1 MAKRSKQVNTDASR
15 SARQVRT
22 GLDRFAAPEEVS
34 AASVQKQSVQRPS
47 DTRQPR
53 ARGQV
58 NSEQRHKISAKS
70 QTTRI
75 TPRKQPSNSRR
86 PIAPGRTERER
97 SLHLRKIIKRKE
109 RRARMYKIMA
119 VFLSFACGILA
130 LTTFFQVET
139 IDIEGLSRYTIDEV
153 QQTLGIQQGDNLFF
167 CDRKGAENRLQVQYP
182 YFESV
187 WIERDMPNRLAVHI
201 KEAQPIAV
209 VNGIQGGWFV
219 LDKNCRVLER
229 TDQSGANGIAQVMGI
244 RTSGAEPGQ
253 TLTAD
258 NIQAVEDLKILANA
272 LDTAGLGGK
281 AMLYNL
287 QDTNNIWFLY
297 EERFAV
303 CVGNTSELPRK
314 LAILDALIQ
323 GDQFTPSDR
332 GSINLALGDRA
343 ITNTNLSA
351 IEVLKTVRGQMD
363 IERIHN
369 PVAQQKEDAGS
380 LEESGE

>member
-1 MAKRSKQVNTDASR
+1 MAKRQVHTDSGR
-15 SARQVRT
+15 SARQART
-22 GLDRFAAPEEVS
+22 GLDRFAAPEEGSS
-34 AASVQKQSVQRPS
+34 ASPQKPSVQRTKDTS
-47 DTRQPR
+47 GQRTRQ
-53 ARGQV
+53 AQA
-58 NSEQRHKISAKS
+58 EQRRRAGSS
-70 QTTRI
+70 QGQTTKM
-75 TPRKQPSNSRR
+75 TPHQQLHNSRR
-86 PIAPGRTERER
+86 PMAPGRTERER

-109 RRARMYKIMA
+109 RRARMYKFMA
-119 VFLSFACGILA
+119 VFLSLVCGILA
-130 LTTFFQVET
+130 LTTFFQVES
-139 IDIEGLSRYTIDEV
+139 IEIEGLSRYTTDEV
-153 QQTLGIQQGDNLFF
+153 RQVLGIQQGDNLFF
-167 CDRKGAENRLQVQYP
+167 CDRKGAQKRLQAQYP

-187 WIERDMPNRLAVHI
+187 WIERDMPNQLIVHI
-201 KEAQPIAV
+201 KEAKPIAA

-244 RTSGAEPGQ
+244 RTSGAEAGQ

-258 NIQAVEDLKILANA
+258 NVQAVEDLKILANA
-272 LDTAGLGGK
+272 LDTAGLAGK
-281 AMLYNL
+281 ATLYNL
-287 QDTNNIWFLY
+287 QDPNNIWFLY

-303 CVGNTSELPRK
+303 CVGDTSELPRK

-351 IEVLKTVRGQMD
+351 IDVLKTVRGQMD

-369 PVAQQKEDAGS
+369 QTVQKQEDSADM
-380 LEESGE
+380 EESGE

>member
-1 MAKRSKQVNTDASR
+1 MAKRQVHTDSGR
-15 SARQVRT
+15 SARQART
-22 GLDRFAAPEEVS
+22 GLDRFAAPEEGNNVS
-34 AASVQKQSVQRPS
+34 PQKPSVQRPKDIS
-47 DTRQPR
+47 GQR
-53 ARGQV
+53 ARQAQA
-58 NSEQRHKISAKS
+58 EQRRRAGSSS
-70 QTTRI
+70 QGRTTKM
-75 TPRKQPSNSRR
+75 TPHQQPHNSRR
-86 PIAPGRTERER
+86 PMAPGRTERER

-109 RRARMYKIMA
+109 RRARMYKFMA
-119 VFLSFACGILA
+119 VLLSFVCGIFA
-130 LTTFFQVET
+130 LTTFFQVES
-139 IDIEGLSRYTIDEV
+139 IEIEGLSRYTTDEV
-153 QQTLGIQQGDNLFF
+153 WQVLGIQQGDNLFF
-167 CDRKGAENRLQVQYP
+167 CDRKGAEKRLQAQYP

-187 WIERDMPNRLAVHI
+187 WIERDMPNQLIVHI
-201 KEAQPIAV
+201 KEAKPIAA

-244 RTSGAEPGQ
+244 RTSGAEAGQ

-258 NIQAVEDLKILANA
+258 NVQAVEDLKILANA
-272 LDTAGLGGK
+272 LDTAGLAGK
-281 AMLYNL
+281 ATLYNL
-287 QDTNNIWFLY
+287 QDPNNIWFLY

-303 CVGNTSELPRK
+303 CVGDTSELPRK

-351 IEVLKTVRGQMD
+351 VDVLKTVRGQMD

-369 PVAQQKEDAGS
+369 QTVQEQEDSADM
-380 LEESGE
+380 EESGE

>member
-1 MAKRSKQVNTDASR
+1 MAKRPKQVNTDSSR
-15 SARQVRT
+15 SARQART
-22 GLDRFAAPEEVS
+22 GLDRFAAPEEGNTQ
-34 AASVQKQSVQRPS
+34 QKPPAQRS
-47 DTRQPR
+47 QDTRQPIPKEQ
-53 ARGQV
+53 AQP
-58 NSEQRHKISAKS
+58 EQRRRTGTHS

-75 TPRKQPSNSRR
+75 TPHKQPSNSRR
-86 PIAPGRTERER
+86 PMAPGRTERER
-97 SLHLRKIIKRKE
+97 SLHLRKVIKRKE
-109 RRARMYKIMA
+109 RRARMYKFMA
-119 VFLSFACGILA
+119 VFLSLICGVLA
-130 LTTFFQVET
+130 LTTFFQVES
-139 IDIEGLSRYTIDEV
+139 IEIEGLSRYTMDEV

-167 CDRKGAENRLQVQYP
+167 CDRKGAEKRLQVQYP

-187 WIERDMPNRLAVHI
+187 WIERDMPNRLVVHI

-253 TLTAD
+253 ALTAD
-258 NIQAVEDLKILANA
+258 NIQAVEDLKTLANA

-287 QDTNNIWFLY
+287 QDTDNIWFLY

-303 CVGNTSELPRK
+303 CVGDTSELPRK

-351 IEVLKTVRGQMD
+351 IDVLKTVRGQMD

-369 PVAQQKEDAGS
+369 QTVQPKEDS
-380 LEESGE
+380 EDLEESGE

>member
-1 MAKRSKQVNTDASR
+1 MAKRQVHTDSGR
-15 SARQVRT
+15 SARQART
-22 GLDRFAAPEEVS
+22 GLDRFAAPEEGSS
-34 AASVQKQSVQRPS
+34 AGQQESAVQRS
-47 DTRQPR
+47 QNTGRQER
-53 ARGQV
+53 VRQAQA
-58 NSEQRHKISAKS
+58 EQRRKAGSQS
-70 QTTRI
+70 QTTRM
-75 TPRKQPSNSRR
+75 TPTQQPQNSRR
-86 PIAPGRTERER
+86 PMAPGRTERER
-97 SLHLRKIIKRKE
+97 SLHLRKVIKRKE
-109 RRARMYKIMA
+109 RRARMYKWAA
-119 VFLSFACGILA
+119 VFLSLVCGILA
-130 LTTFFQVET
+130 LTTFFQVES
-139 IDIEGLSRYTIDEV
+139 IAIEGLSRYAADEIE
-153 QQTLGIQQGDNLFF
+153 QALGIQQGDNLFF
-167 CDRKGAENRLQVQYP
+167 CDRKGAEKRLQAQYP

-187 WIERDMPNRLAVHI
+187 WIERDMPNQLIVHI
-201 KEAQPIAV
+201 KEAKPIAA

-244 RTSGAEPGQ
+244 RTSGAEAGQ

-272 LDTAGLGGK
+272 LDTAGLAGK

-287 QDTNNIWFLY
+287 QDSDNIWFLY

-303 CVGNTSELPRK
+303 CVGDTGELPRK

-351 IEVLKTVRGQMD
+351 IDVLKTARGQMD
-363 IERIHN
+363 IERIYN
-369 PVAQQKEDAGS
+369 QTIQKQEDSADT
-380 LEESGE
+380 EESGE

>member
-1 MAKRSKQVNTDASR
+1 MAKRPKQVNTDSSR
-15 SARQVRT
+15 SAYQPRT
-22 GLDRFAAPEEVS
+22 GLDRFAVSEEGSTQQKPPVQNPHD
-34 AASVQKQSVQRPS
+34 AARQSEAKEQMQQERQRRTS
-47 DTRQPR
+47 IQ
-53 ARGQV
+53 
-58 NSEQRHKISAKS
+58 S
-70 QTTRI
+70 QTTKI
-75 TPRKQPSNSRR
+75 TPHQQPSNSRR
-86 PIAPGRTERER
+86 PMAPGRTERER
-97 SLHLRKIIKRKE
+97 SIHLRKIIKRKE
-109 RRARMYKIMA
+109 RRARMYKVIA
-119 VFLSFACGILA
+119 VFLSLVCGILA
-130 LTTFFQVET
+130 LTTFFQVES
-139 IDIEGLSRYTIDEV
+139 IEIEGLSRYTMDEV
-153 QQTLGIQQGDNLFF
+153 QQVLRIQQGDNLFF
-167 CDRKGAENRLQVQYP
+167 CDKKGAEERLRTQYP

-187 WIERDMPNRLAVHI
+187 WIERDMPNRLVVHI

-244 RTSGAEPGQ
+244 RTSGAEVGQ

-272 LDTAGLGGK
+272 LDAAGLSGK
-281 AMLYNL
+281 ARLYNL
-287 QDTNNIWFLY
+287 QDSNNIWFLY

-303 CVGNTSELPRK
+303 CVGDTSELPRK
-314 LAILDALIQ
+314 LAILDALIE

-351 IEVLKTVRGQMD
+351 IDVLKTVRGQMN

-369 PVAQQKEDAGS
+369 QTVKS
-380 LEESGE
+380 KKNS

>member
-1 MAKRSKQVNTDASR
+1 MAKRPKQANTDSSR
-15 SARQVRT
+15 STRQVRT
-22 GLDRFAAPEEVS
+22 GLDRFAAPEEQGN
-34 AASVQKQSVQRPS
+34 AAPAQKQSAQRAS
-47 DTRQPR
+47 DTRQSRPKAQAQSEKPR
-53 ARGQV
+53 RTGSQ
-58 NSEQRHKISAKS
+58 S

-75 TPRKQPSNSRR
+75 TPQKQPSNSRR
-86 PIAPGRTERER
+86 PMALGRTERER
-97 SLHLRKIIKRKE
+97 SLHLRKIVKRKE
-109 RRARMYKIMA
+109 RRARLYKLMA
-119 VFLSFACGILA
+119 VVLSLVCGILA
-130 LTTFFQVET
+130 LTTFFQVEA
-139 IDIEGLSRYTIDEV
+139 IDVEGLSRYTADEV
-153 QQTLGIQQGDNLFF
+153 HETLEIEQGDNLFF
-167 CDRKGAENRLQVQYP
+167 CDRKGAEKRLKVQYP

-187 WIERDMPNRLAVHI
+187 WIERDMPNRLVVHI

-229 TDQSGANGIAQVMGI
+229 TDQSGANGVAQVMGI
-244 RTSGAEPGQ
+244 RTSGGEPGQ

-258 NIQAVEDLKILANA
+258 NMQAVEDLKTLANA

-287 QDTNNIWFLY
+287 QDTKNIWFLY

-303 CVGNTSELPRK
+303 CIGDTGDLPRK
-314 LAILDALIQ
+314 LAILDALIK

-351 IEVLKTVRGQMD
+351 IEVLKTVRGQME

-369 PVAQQKEDAGS
+369 TVPQQKEDSDTA
-380 LEESGE
+380 EE